1 MKKDVKDII
10 QKEETHLNNLLEQED
25 LSAFKGMVDELRDT
39 WTKKQMF
46 RTETEARFS
55 VLQDNRY
62 PTKAAKYWQC
72 VREQSSYLDNL
83 MSLSFDYRSN
93 EAKIKWLEGKVEKEK
108 DEYKTTKYQ
117 IDLDEC
123 RFAKASMEKTARH
136 RMREIKMWSKLK
148 KEFNDGSFNEKDEYK
163 ATKYQIDI
171 DECRF
176 AKASMEKV
184 AKHRMREIKMWSG
197 LKKEFNDGSFN
208 DKDVNQHQLE
218 SYGMQY
224 AEKARQL
231 TENSSDTDKFNVLG
245 QLQSLQRIRKSGELE
260 NSYKEKEQLEQH
272 GKPKV

>member
-10 QKEETHLNNLLEQED
+10 QKEETHLNNLLEPSD

-83 MSLSFDYRSN
+83 MSLSFDYRRN
-93 EAKIKWLEGKVEKEK
+93 DAKITWLEKKIDKEE
-108 DEYKTTKYQ
+108 DDYKKIKYQ
-117 IDLDEC
+117 IDLDEA
-123 RFAKASMEKTARH
+123 RFGKASMEKTARH

-148 KEFNDGSFNEKDEYK
+148 S
-163 ATKYQIDI
+163 
-171 DECRF
+171 
-176 AKASMEKV
+176 
-184 AKHRMREIKMWSG
+184 
-197 LKKEFNDGSFN
+197 EFNDGSFN

-218 SYGMQY
+218 SYGLQY
-224 AEKARQL
+224 HEKAKTL
-231 TENSSDTDKFNVLG
+231 NANSSESEIFNVMG
-245 QLQSLQRIRKSGELE
+245 QLQSLQRIKKSGELE
-260 NSYKEKEQLEQH
+260 QSYEKKEQITQH
-272 GKPKV
+272 GKPKD

>member
-1 MKKDVKDII
+1 MKKDVKEVI
-10 QKEETHLNNLLEQED
+10 QGEEAHLNNLLTTED

-72 VREQSSYLDNL
+72 VREQSTYLDNL
-83 MSLSFDYRSN
+83 MTLSFDYRRN
-93 EAKIKWLEGKVEKEK
+93 EAKIKWLEGKIEKEGDDYRK
-108 DEYKTTKYQ
+108 TKYE
-117 IDLDEC
+117 IDL
-123 RFAKASMEKTARH
+123 
-136 RMREIKMWSKLK
+136 
-148 KEFNDGSFNEKDEYK
+148 
-163 ATKYQIDI
+163 

-184 AKHRMREIKMWSG
+184 AKHRMREIKMWSK

-218 SYGMQY
+218 SYGLHY
-224 AEKARQL
+224 AQKAKTL
-231 TENSSDTDKFNVLG
+231 NNNSSDTDVFNVMG
-245 QLQSLQRIRKSGELE
+245 QLDSLRRIRKSGELE
-260 NSYKEKEQLEQH
+260 QSYTEKEQITQH

>member
-1 MKKDVKDII
+1 MTEKKDVKDII
-10 QKEETHLNNLLEQED
+10 QKEETHLNNLLEQQD
-25 LSAFKGMVDELRDT
+25 LTDFKGMVDELRDT

-83 MSLSFDYRSN
+83 MTLSFDYRRN
-93 EAKIKWLEGKVEKEK
+93 EAKIKWLEGKIETEK
-108 DEYKTTKYQ
+108 DEYK
-117 IDLDEC
+117 L
-123 RFAKASMEKTARH
+123 
-136 RMREIKMWSKLK
+136 
-148 KEFNDGSFNEKDEYK
+148 
-163 ATKYQIDI
+163 TKYQIDI

-184 AKHRMREIKMWSG
+184 AKHRMREIKMWSK
-197 LKKEFNDGSFN
+197 LKVEFNDGSFN

-260 NSYKEKEQLEQH
+260 NSYKEKEQIEQH
-272 GKPKV
+272 GKPKS